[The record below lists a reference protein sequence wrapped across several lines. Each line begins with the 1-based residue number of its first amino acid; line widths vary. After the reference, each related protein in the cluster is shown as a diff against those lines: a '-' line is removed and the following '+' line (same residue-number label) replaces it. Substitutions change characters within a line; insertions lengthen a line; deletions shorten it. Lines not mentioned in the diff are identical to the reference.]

1 MLHRNDLTSRNNAVG
16 CVTRLDLISIQA
28 RHKFPKQVSAH
39 NLAIACARLWE
50 LNVTVNGVRLLL
62 YIAKV
67 ASQKSTSNRFL
78 KN

>member
-1 MLHRNDLTSRNNAVG
+1 MLRRKSRNNAVE
-16 CVTRLDLISIQA
+16 CVTRLDLISIQV

-39 NLAIACARLWE
+39 NLAITCARLWE
-50 LNVTVNGVRLLL
+50 LNVTVNCVRLLL